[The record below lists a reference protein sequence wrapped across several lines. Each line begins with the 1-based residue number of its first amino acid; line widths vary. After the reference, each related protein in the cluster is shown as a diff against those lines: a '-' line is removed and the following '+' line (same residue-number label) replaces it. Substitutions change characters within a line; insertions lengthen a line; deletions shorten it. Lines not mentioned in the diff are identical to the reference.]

1 MPIFL
6 KVVLFLVISLN
17 SYAITLKKEWIVNGE
32 YVEKNQGL
40 AKFDV
45 NGNFY
50 TAKYSD
56 KFLRKYSKEGT
67 LIWKSAIDE
76 NIGVAEIVIDS
87 NGTVYIGSEYNNAR
101 LGKYSSNGIH
111 QWTNSLGKEY
121 IESLNIALDSLGNI
135 YISNAFIPNYDGGSF
150 IEYHDLSIMKIAP
163 DGTKKWQQ
171 TFASRRGESTN
182 IPDYPISIKTD
193 NKNNVYVLALS
204 HGNYDGEIYADSDL
218 ADAIENSLALF
229 KLSSDGALAWILR
242 SKRLAYELFTDNN
255 NSIYSV
261 YDSNRFTKINLDGT
275 IDEKNSLDEITSTS
289 HIVDFKIDNEGN
301 KYFLGS
307 SYLQKVSPDKKLVW
321 TQKIEGIGSAKK
333 FRIDENGS
341 FYIIGT
347 SAYAKFSFI
356 DEEIVKDNAIKEVSS
371 LIYVSNEKNEPTW
384 QLIAAPIAANID
396 VSELD
401 AKKVYGWTY
410 GNFNNYF
417 YQPIELEMGHGYW
430 LLPNK
435 AQTISFN
442 KSIEYT
448 KDEMIE
454 TISAK
459 LDSARHYNRWML
471 FGVAYDTSIEELSKN
486 LKIMKIDNIFQYDAK
501 SNKFYTPTIIKSGSG
516 FWINLTPVQT
526 YSEGQATTY

>member
-1 MPIFL
+1 MSIFL
-6 KVVLFLVISLN
+6 KAVLFLVISLN
-17 SYAITLKKEWIVNGE
+17 SYVLTLKKEWIVNGE

-56 KFLRKYSKEGT
+56 KFLRKYSKNGN

-87 NGTVYIGSEYNNAR
+87 NGTVYVGSEHNNAR
-101 LGKYSSNGIH
+101 LGKYSSDGIH
-111 QWTNSLGKEY
+111 QWTNSYGDEY
-121 IESLNIALDSLGNI
+121 IESLNIALDNLGNI
-135 YISNAFIPNYDGGSF
+135 YISNDFRPNYDGGSF
-150 IEYHDLSIMKIAP
+150 VEYHDLSIMKIAP
-163 DGTKKWQQ
+163 DGAKKWQQ
-171 TFASRRGESTN
+171 TFASRRGETTN
-182 IPDYPISIKTD
+182 IVDYPISIKTD
-193 NKNNVYVLALS
+193 DKNNVYVLALS

-218 ADAIENSLALF
+218 ADVIENRLALF
-229 KLSSDGALAWILR
+229 KLSSNGTLAWILR

-261 YDSNRFTKINLDGT
+261 YDSNKFTKINSDGS
-275 IDEKNSLDEITSTS
+275 IDEKNSLDEITSIS
-289 HIVDFKIDNEGN
+289 NIVDFKFDNEGN

-321 TQKIEGIGSAKK
+321 THQVEGIGTAKK

-347 SAYAKFSFI
+347 SAYAKFTLTD
-356 DEEIVKDNAIKEVSS
+356 DEIAEDNSSKEVST
-371 LIYVSNEKNEPTW
+371 LKYIANANGEPTW
-384 QLIAAPIAANID
+384 QLISAPIATNIN

-401 AKKVYGWTY
+401 AKKVYGFTQ
-410 GNFNNYF
+410 GKQNNYF
-417 YQPIELEMGHGYW
+417 YQPLQLEIANGYW

-435 AQTISFN
+435 NQTITFN

-448 KDEMIE
+448 KEEMLN
-454 TISAK
+454 TITTRIDK
-459 LDSARHYNRWML
+459 VLYYNWQL
-471 FGVAYDTSIEELSKN
+471 FGVAYDTSVEELSKN
-486 LKIMKIDNIFQYDAK
+486 LQNNNIVRIFQYNPK
-501 SNKFYTPTIIKSGSG
+501 NNEYYTHTIIKAGSG
-516 FWINLTPVQT
+516 FWIKLTQIEK
-526 YSEGQATTY
+526 YYEGSASIH